1 MDDIIA
7 KQQAILAII
16 DCEKEYL
23 TPAQIAPVLGVDPHA
38 IRIVARRKPELLKF
52 EFEVVGNRT
61 KIPRIPFLRYIGV
74 KVDDLVQPEEKQQK
88 GNAFEYKPMTNEE
101 LLLAITLQFNE
112 FKQEISERLDHI
124 EHRSQDLDNVLKSA
138 RDFINALTGKAVDK

>member
-23 TPAQIAPVLGVDPHA
+23 TPAQIAPVLGVDPHH
-38 IRIVARRKPELLKF
+38 IRVTARQAPEHLKF

-74 KVDDLVQPEEKQQK
+74 KVDDLVQPEEKPQK
-88 GNAFEYKPMTNEE
+88 GNPFEYKPMTNEE
-101 LLLAITLQFNE
+101 LLVAITQQLNE
-112 FKQEISERLDHI
+112 FQQAINERLDNI
-124 EHRSQDLDNVLKSA
+124 EHRAQDLDNVLKSA
-138 RDFINALTGKAVDK
+138 RVFINALTGKTVDK